1 MNKNKNKPL
10 EQNRIKIKLKA
21 YDYTLLK
28 ISCESI
34 ITATNRTEARII
46 GPVPLPT
53 KRKVY
58 CVLRSPHVDKDSR
71 EHFEIK
77 THTRIINVHTP
88 SAKTIDALM
97 KLNIPAGVDI
107 EVKL

>member
-1 MNKNKNKPL
+1 MNDTLNNKI
-10 EQNRIKIKLKA
+10 RIRLKT

-28 ISCESI
+28 VSCNNI
-34 ITATNRTEARII
+34 IETANRTNAKVI
-46 GPVPLPT
+46 GPISIPT
-53 KRKVY
+53 KRKIY

-77 THTRIINVHTP
+77 IHTKVIDIYTP
-88 SAKTIDALM
+88 SSKTIDALM